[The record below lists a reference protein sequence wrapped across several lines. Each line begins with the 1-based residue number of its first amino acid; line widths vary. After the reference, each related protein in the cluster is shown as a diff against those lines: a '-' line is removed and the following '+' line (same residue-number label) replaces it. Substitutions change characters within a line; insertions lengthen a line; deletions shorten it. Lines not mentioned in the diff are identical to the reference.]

1 MTEIEYTAF
10 RTSVEDTF
18 VSLYALDAGSLT
30 PDQRKLHQQALSTT
44 YLAMIG
50 IENRAFSE
58 LTQQA
63 VKKVEQLSVATLA
76 MQQQLVGL
84 KQAAEVLQIVSGA
97 LDVLGSIAKLFK

>member
-30 PDQRKLHQQALSTT
+30 PVQRKVHQHALSTT

-50 IENRAFSE
+50 IENKAFSG

-63 VKKVEQLSVATLA
+63 DKKVKQLSATTLA

-84 KQAAEVLQIVSGA
+84 KNAAEVLKIVSGA
-97 LDVLGSIAKLFK
+97 LDVLSAIAKLFK

>member
-1 MTEIEYTAF
+1 
-10 RTSVEDTF
+10 
-18 VSLYALDAGSLT
+18 
-30 PDQRKLHQQALSTT
+30 
-44 YLAMIG
+44 MIG

-58 LTQQA
+58 LTKQA
-63 VKKVEQLSVATLA
+63 AKKVEQLSVATLA

>member
-1 MTEIEYTAF
+1 MTEIEYAAF

-30 PDQRKLHQQALSTT
+30 PDQRKLHQQVLSTT

-50 IENRAFSE
+50 IENKAFSE
-58 LTQQA
+58 LTKQT
-63 VKKVEQLSVATLA
+63 VKKVEQLSGAMLA
-76 MQQQLVGL
+76 MQHQLVGL

-97 LDVLGSIAKLFK
+97 LDVLSAITKLFK